1 MARLPNTCR
10 LTDDALS
17 FGSTRSGGDAE
28 IARTNCKVRIV
39 TRPREKSAG
48 RCPFA
53 SCAIG
58 QTRMTKIVGISNGA
72 AWRGPRQELGKAG
85 QAAHPSTQSCCSLD
99 GSLAGAPGFEPG
111 NGGIKISLIVQ
122 RFQRAFGKIG
132 QNGAL
137 TRISIAAPVSPSV
150 DVSASFRSQHSGWSS
165 QSAEGRCSP
174 WPRCTPH
181 RISRGSS

>member
-17 FGSTRSGGDAE
+17 FGSTRSGGHAE

-85 QAAHPSTQSCCSLD
+85 QAAHPSTQSCCSLNRRF
-99 GSLAGAPGFEPG
+99 GWAPGFEPG
-111 NGGIKISLIVQ
+111 NGGVKISLIVQ
-122 RFQRAFGKIG
+122 RFQRAFGKNRPKRRSGNFNAWQPIPNER
-132 QNGAL
+132 Q
-137 TRISIAAPVSPSV
+137 
-150 DVSASFRSQHSGWSS
+150 RSQKRSIPQKSRAAACAHIFESCRVR
-165 QSAEGRCSP
+165 QSR
-174 WPRCTPH
+174 H
-181 RISRGSS
+181 RRVSNG